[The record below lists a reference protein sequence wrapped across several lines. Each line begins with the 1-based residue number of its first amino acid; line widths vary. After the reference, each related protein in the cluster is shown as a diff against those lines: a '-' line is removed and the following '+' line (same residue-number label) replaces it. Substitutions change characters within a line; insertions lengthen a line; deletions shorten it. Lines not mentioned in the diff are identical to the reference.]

1 MKWLLIL
8 ITLFFAAIPCKSQDN
23 EFQIVDNLALHI
35 PLEQTHSTADIA
47 AFIQKHF
54 DTDIKRVRAA
64 YVWVTTNIKY
74 DKVNIHRVILDEDR
88 EEKVTYALQRRKGVC
103 ENFAAI
109 FNDICN
115 KSGIRSYVIEG
126 LTKQNG
132 AIEKSPHVWCAARIE
147 NNWFFFD
154 PTWDAQFINYGQIT
168 GQRKSNYLKISPADF
183 IQTHIPY
190 DPLFQLLNYPVSY
203 NGFNNFNSIVNNN
216 KPFFDYVDSINAY
229 EKMDSLSRYLSAASR
244 IENYGWPTSLIDIKL
259 KQIKLEI
266 ELLYQDTDM
275 DLYNS
280 IVEDYNEAIIIFN
293 DFINYRNN
301 QFQPAKSNTEVQ
313 SMFNNIKNKITV
325 ATIKINKVN
334 RSKATLALDTGD
346 VQKKLNDLALHVKDQ
361 ESFLESYLSA
371 QKEK

>member
-8 ITLFFAAIPCKSQDN
+8 ITLFFAAIRCKSQDN
-23 EFQIVDNLALHI
+23 EFQIVDNLALNI
-35 PLEQTHSTADIA
+35 PSEQTHSTADIA
-47 AFIQKHF
+47 TFIQQHF
-54 DTDIKRVRAA
+54 NTDIKRVRAA

-109 FNDICN
+109 FSDICN

-126 LTKQNG
+126 LTKQND

-168 GQRKSNYLKISPADF
+168 GQRKSNYFKVSPADF

-190 DPLFQLLNYPVSY
+190 DPLFQLLSYPVSY
-203 NGFNNFNSIVNNN
+203 NGFNKFNSINNN
-216 KPFFDYVDSINAY
+216 KSFFDYVDSISAY
-229 EKMDSLSRYLSAASR
+229 EKMDSLSRYLSIAFR
-244 IENYGWPTSLIDIKL
+244 IENYGWPTSIIDIKL

-275 DLYNS
+275 NLYNS
-280 IVEDYNEAIIIFN
+280 IVADYNEAIIIFN
-293 DFINYRNN
+293 KFINYRNN

-313 SMFNNIKNKITV
+313 SMFNNIKNKIAA

-346 VQKKLNDLALHVKDQ
+346 VQKKLNDLALHIKDQ
-361 ESFLESYLSA
+361 ESFLESFLNA